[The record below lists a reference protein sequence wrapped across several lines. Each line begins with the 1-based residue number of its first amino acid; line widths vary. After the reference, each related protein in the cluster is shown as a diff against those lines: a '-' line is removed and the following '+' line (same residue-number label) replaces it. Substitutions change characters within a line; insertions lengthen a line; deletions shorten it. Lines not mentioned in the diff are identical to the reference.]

1 MLWPV
6 LIIHFLLLLSNSTVW
21 IDHSLG
27 ILVKSRWAIT
37 NKTAI
42 NFHERIL
49 CIDTGLYLDLE
60 FQRV

>member
-27 ILVKSRWAIT
+27 ILVAFIFT

-42 NFHERIL
+42 NFHERI
-49 CIDTGLYLDLE
+49 
-60 FQRV
+60 FA